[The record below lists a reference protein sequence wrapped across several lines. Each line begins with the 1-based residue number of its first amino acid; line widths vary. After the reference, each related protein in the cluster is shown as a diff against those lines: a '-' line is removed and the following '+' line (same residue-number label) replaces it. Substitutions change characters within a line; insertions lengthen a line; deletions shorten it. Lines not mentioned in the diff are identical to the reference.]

1 MIMATSVSRNSI
13 YWGDQNKRPCFIICH
28 DSLHKRQITAEEFIT
43 DLQTIT
49 VLFQH
54 LGVLANAVHL
64 QNSLR
69 MSWRPPTEIPP
80 LSVTAIYRRSEWT
93 TSSMS
98 AATIRACPTSDA
110 TQTLCILHL
119 SAINHPKHLQYSVA
133 RFSKCQV
140 GPVLN
145 KNHWPISCPQV

>member
-1 MIMATSVSRNSI
+1 MATSVLRNSI

-43 DLQTIT
+43 DPQTIT

-64 QNSLR
+64 QYSLR
-69 MSWRPPTEIPP
+69 MSWRPPSEIPP
-80 LSVTAIYRRSEWT
+80 LSVTAVYQSSEWT

-98 AATIRACPTSDA
+98 QFSFHSVENY
-110 TQTLCILHL
+110 L
-119 SAINHPKHLQYSVA
+119 LQQSE
-133 RFSKCQV
+133 
-140 GPVLN
+140 PVL
-145 KNHWPISCPQV
+145 QVTPLKHFASYNCLP